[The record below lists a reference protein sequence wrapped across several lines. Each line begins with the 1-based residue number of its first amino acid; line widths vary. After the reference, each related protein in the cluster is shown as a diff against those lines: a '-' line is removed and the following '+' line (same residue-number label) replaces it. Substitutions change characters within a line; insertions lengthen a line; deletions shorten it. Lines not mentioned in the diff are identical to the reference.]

1 MRSVTATGFSVPI
14 VDIAPTLA
22 AGCPVGDVAE
32 QIDRACCDVGFFA
45 IVGHGVDDELRADVL
60 SLARRF
66 FALPDSEK
74 RALAI
79 ERSPNNR
86 GYAGIAGE
94 RLQPDL
100 PADLKET
107 FDVGLEL
114 TADGGELSPLDGPN
128 QWPAIAGFRDT
139 LERYQDEAIE
149 IARTLMSVIATAN
162 HLPGDHFT
170 ACLRRPIVTTRLLRY
185 PRVDQPTT
193 TGQLGCGA
201 HSDYGCLTLLYADGT
216 PGLQLMTV
224 DDEWVDVTVPDGA
237 LIVNL
242 GDLLQRWTN
251 DRYRSTR
258 HRVIPP
264 TERDRYSVPV
274 FVNPEW
280 STLVRCLPTCTSD
293 ERPARH
299 APVVSG
305 EYLQS
310 RYDDTFVY
318 RGDAPALDSRNVH
331 HAETEHSCEP
341 NCIRP

>member
-1 MRSVTATGFSVPI
+1 M
-14 VDIAPTLA
+14 
-22 AGCPVGDVAE
+22 
-32 QIDRACCDVGFFA
+32 
-45 IVGHGVDDELRADVL
+45 
-60 SLARRF
+60 
-66 FALPDSEK
+66 
-74 RALAI
+74 
-79 ERSPNNR
+79 
-86 GYAGIAGE
+86 
-94 RLQPDL
+94 
-100 PADLKET
+100 
-107 FDVGLEL
+107 
-114 TADGGELSPLDGPN
+114 
-128 QWPAIAGFRDT
+128 
-139 LERYQDEAIE
+139 ERYQDEAIE
-149 IARTLMSVIATAN
+149 IARTLMAVIATAN